1 MEWSKYM
8 KTRLDLERIKKF
20 IKEDKFIISNHAKV
34 RMFQRNV
41 STDNITDIVIR
52 GEIIEEYPEDE
63 PCPSALMLGF
73 LKNTPYHVVI
83 AQCEDHMRIVTV
95 YYPKEDKWIN
105 YRTRRHKNETR

>member
-1 MEWSKYM
+1 M
-8 KTRLDLERIKKF
+8 KRGLDFKRIKKF
-20 IKEDKFIISNHAKV
+20 VKENKFIISNHTRV

-41 STDNITDIVIR
+41 STDDIKDIVIK

-83 AQCEDHMRIVTV
+83 AQCEDHIRIVTV
-95 YYPKEDKWIN
+95 YYPKEDKWVN
-105 YRTRRHKNETR
+105 YRIRRPKNETR